1 MSAYSGATVGGMAM
15 HVLAPRAGLA
25 ALVLMLAACGADAP
39 PRAPEPAPQP
49 GVSVTGDARFGVVL
63 GES

>member
-1 MSAYSGATVGGMAM
+1 MRPERVPQAM
-15 HVLAPRAGLA
+15 GLA
-25 ALVLMLAACGADAP
+25 ALAVILAACGADAP